1 MCLLR
6 LGICLGILTVPLG
19 AQAPQPASQPA
30 RPTFEVA
37 SIKPN
42 KSGSPRGGADA
53 APNGRVFVSN
63 TALYDMIR
71 NGFELQPYEMVS
83 GDQLPAWVRSEKW
96 DITAQGPPITDQA
109 SQRRLRVMLQNLL
122 IDRFKLV
129 TRREMRDIPVYA
141 LVFARGDRKL
151 GPQIQTSTLDC
162 AALVAAASAAAA
174 PGTVKVCGR
183 DSGPG
188 FITARGVPLADFLR
202 TLSLFAERVVID
214 GTGLTDRF
222 DLTLKWTPNQEP
234 GNVGALTDGTSF
246 FTAIQEQLGLR
257 LEPRQ
262 APMNVFVIESAERP
276 AEE

>member
-1 MCLLR
+1 MRLLT
-6 LGICLGILTVPLG
+6 LGICLAALIVPVA
-19 AQAPQPASQPA
+19 AQAPQPAPPS

-42 KSGSPRGGADA
+42 KSGSTRGGADA
-53 APNGRVFVSN
+53 APNGRVFVTNSS
-63 TALYDMIR
+63 LYDMIR
-71 NGFELQPYEMVS
+71 NGFELQPYEMVT

-96 DITAQGPPITDQA
+96 DIAAQGPPITDQA

-122 IDRFKLV
+122 LDRFKLV
-129 TRREMRDIPVYA
+129 TRRETRDMPVYA
-141 LVFARGDRKL
+141 LVFARTDRKL
-151 GPQIQTSTLDC
+151 GPQIQPSTLDC
-162 AALVAAASAAAA
+162 AALTAAASQAAA
-174 PGTVKVCGR
+174 PGTAKVCGR

-188 FITARGVPLADFLR
+188 FISTRGVAMADFLR